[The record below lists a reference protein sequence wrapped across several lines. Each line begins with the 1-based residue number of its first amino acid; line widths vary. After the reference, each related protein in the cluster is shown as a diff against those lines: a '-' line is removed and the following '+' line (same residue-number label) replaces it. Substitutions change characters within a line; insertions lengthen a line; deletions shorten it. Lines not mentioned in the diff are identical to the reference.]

1 LAFEE
6 ILMARIFVAL
16 ICLSFLEG
24 TSPCQEKPKPSTL
37 AEDLLAMEGKW
48 VKVNPPKGEEIT
60 LTFRGKNKSFLMRYS
75 IKTPKP
81 ERAGYLSL
89 EFNLATKDNKRIIV
103 FPDVETQGVTYQFDA
118 QKLMLDGNCEG
129 VILTGQWKMADKKED
144 KK

>member
-6 ILMARIFVAL
+6 ILMARIFAAL
-16 ICLSFLEG
+16 ICLAFLEG
-24 TSPCQEKPKPSTL
+24 ASPCQEKPKPSIL
-37 AEDLLAMEGKW
+37 AEDLAALEGQW

-60 LTFRGKNKSFLMRYS
+60 LTFRGNNKSFLMRYS
-75 IKTPKP
+75 IKTPKQQT
-81 ERAGYLSL
+81 AGYLSL
-89 EFNLATKDNKRIIV
+89 EFNLVKKDDKRFIV
-103 FPDVETQGVTYQFDA
+103 FPDVKTQGVTYQFDA